1 MPAPAGRPPRIGL
14 TGGIGSGKSTVAA
27 MFAERGVQVVDT
39 DAIARR
45 LTGPGGAA
53 MPALRSAFGETVM
66 AADGSLDRTRM
77 RELAVR
83 NPAVREQLQ
92 ALLHPLIT
100 VQAEAQAAA
109 AAAAGRAVLFDV
121 PLLVESGRWLG
132 RVDKVLVLDCS
143 EATQVARVAA
153 RPGWDEAMAR
163 RVIAQQATREQ
174 RLAVADAVILNDG
187 LALQALRDE
196 VDTLGAAWGL
206 WNNPATG

>member
-1 MPAPAGRPPRIGL
+1 
-14 TGGIGSGKSTVAA
+14 

-77 RELAVR
+77 RELAFR
-83 NPAVREQLQ
+83 NPAVRAQLQ

-100 VQAEAQAAA
+100 VEAEAQAAA
-109 AAAAGRAVLFDV
+109 AATAGRAVLFDV
-121 PLLVESGRWLG
+121 PLLVESGHWRD

-143 EATQVARVAA
+143 KATQVARVAA